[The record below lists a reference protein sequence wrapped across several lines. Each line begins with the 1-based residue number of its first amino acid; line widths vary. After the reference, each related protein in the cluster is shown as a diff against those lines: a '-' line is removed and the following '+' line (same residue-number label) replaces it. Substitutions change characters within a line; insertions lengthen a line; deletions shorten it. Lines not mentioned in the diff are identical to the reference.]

1 MKQHLVFSLLGPDRT
16 GLVDRVTQTL
26 AKNRA
31 NLEDS
36 RMSVLGGEFSM
47 MFLCS
52 LDASSVGSL
61 VQELDAVA
69 RELELLIQ
77 HKQTTARKSHSG
89 MMPLQV
95 SVRGADQEGIVHDLV
110 HHLVEQGVSVDNLE
124 SQLVNAPYSGVPL
137 FEMQMRVS
145 APASL
150 SLSSLRKKLQ
160 TVGDELNV
168 DVEIET
174 VSV

>member
-26 AKNRA
+26 TRHRA

-36 RMSVLGGEFSM
+36 RMSVLGGEFAM

-52 LDASSVGSL
+52 VDPGQREALQAALEV
-61 VQELDAVA
+61 VA
-69 RELELLIQ
+69 QELELLI
-77 HKQTTARKSHSG
+77 HCKQTTLRKSHSG
-89 MMPLQV
+89 MLPLEL
-95 SVRGADQEGIVHDLV
+95 SVRGADHEGIVHELV
-110 HHLVEQGVSVDNLE
+110 HHLVEQGVSVDSLE

-137 FEMQMRVS
+137 FEMQMCIS
-145 APASL
+145 APASV
-150 SLSSLRKKLQ
+150 SLSALRRKLQ
-160 TVGDELNV
+160 AVGDQLNV

-174 VSV
+174 ASV

>member
-1 MKQHLVFSLLGPDRT
+1 MKQPMVFSLLGPDRT
-16 GLVDRVTQTL
+16 GLVDRVTESL
-26 AKNRA
+26 AKFQA

-36 RMSVLGGEFSM
+36 RMAVLGGEFAM

-52 LDASSVGSL
+52 VNESQVQGLIGEMESVAGQLD
-61 VQELDAVA
+61 
-69 RELELLIQ
+69 LLIT
-77 HKQTTARKSHSG
+77 HKATSLRRSHSG
-89 MMPLQV
+89 MLPLQV
-95 SVRGADQEGIVHDLV
+95 AVRGADHEGIVHDLV

-137 FEMQMRVS
+137 FEMQMRIS

-150 SLSSLRKKLQ
+150 SLSALRRRLQ
-160 TVGDELNV
+160 QVGDDLNV
-168 DVEIET
+168 DVEVEP

>member
-16 GLVDRVTQTL
+16 GLVDRVAQTL
-26 AKNRA
+26 AKFRG

-36 RMSVLGGEFSM
+36 RMAVLGGEFAM
-47 MFLCS
+47 MFLVS
-52 LDASSVGSL
+52 IEADQVEGL
-61 VQELDAVA
+61 VQQVGQVAGELD
-69 RELELLIQ
+69 LLMT
-77 HKQTTARKSHSG
+77 HKVTTLRKSHQG
-89 MMPLQV
+89 MLPLQV
-95 SVRGADQEGIVHDLV
+95 AVRGADHEGIVHDLV
-110 HHLVEQGVSVDNLE
+110 HHLVEQGISVDNLE

-150 SLSSLRKKLQ
+150 SLSSLRRRLQ
-160 TVGDELNV
+160 EVGDGLNV
-168 DVEIET
+168 DVEVEP